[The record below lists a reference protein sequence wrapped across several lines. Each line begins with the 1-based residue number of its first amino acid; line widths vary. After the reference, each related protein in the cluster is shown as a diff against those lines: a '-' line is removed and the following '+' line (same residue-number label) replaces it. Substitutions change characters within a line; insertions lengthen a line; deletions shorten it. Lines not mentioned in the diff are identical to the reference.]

1 MGTAR
6 SAPGIFTLSKKGGSM
21 KKGKDR
27 SAKAFFSVEEN
38 AREMVKLAFS
48 ELGIDAEPKDVKVED
63 PVVSYLDD
71 NLSLEKLLDKLYT
84 VTLKDGDRNTYCI
97 IGLENQ
103 SKYDPSMLIRA
114 GISSLVISG
123 WKLKQG
129 EALKPN
135 YIVVLNMSDHEWR
148 GPRTLSE
155 CFSKKDLE
163 FLGPSAVDV
172 RIVVID
178 PHTMSAEKI
187 RSLRTDLSLVLGV
200 IKYKKDKDA
209 FCDYIR
215 SDKRFTD
222 LKEVTLRLIS
232 ELIDRKL
239 DMEERNMCKAL
250 DDLERIRLEEGKAQ
264 GFAKGEA
271 QGFAK
276 GEAQGFAKGE
286 AKGREN
292 AIFELRRKGNLSL
305 EVAAEALN
313 LSVEE
318 YARREERFFS

>member
-1 MGTAR
+1 
-6 SAPGIFTLSKKGGSM
+6 M

-48 ELGIDAEPKDVKVED
+48 ELGLDAEPKEVRVED

-215 SDKRFTD
+215 SDGRFTD
-222 LKEVTLRLIS
+222 LKEVTMRLIS

-239 DMEERNMCKAL
+239 DMEGRNMCKAL
-250 DDLERIRLEEGKAQ
+250 DDLERIRFKE
-264 GFAKGEA
+264 GEA
-271 QGFAK
+271 QGFAR
-276 GEAQGFAKGE
+276 GEAQGL

-313 LSVEE
+313 LSLEE

>member
-1 MGTAR
+1 MDGHSPVR
-6 SAPGIFTLSKKGGSM
+6 SWNLYVSKKGGSM

-135 YIVVLNMSDHEWR
+135 YIVVLNMSDHEWK

-222 LKEVTLRLIS
+222 LKEVTMRLIS

-250 DDLERIRLEEGKAQ
+250 DDLERIRLEEG
-264 GFAKGEA
+264 
-271 QGFAK
+271 
-276 GEAQGFAKGE
+276 E

-292 AIFELRRKGNLSL
+292 AIFALRRKGNLSL

>member
-1 MGTAR
+1 M
-6 SAPGIFTLSKKGGSM
+6 
-21 KKGKDR
+21 
-27 SAKAFFSVEEN
+27 
-38 AREMVKLAFS
+38 
-48 ELGIDAEPKDVKVED
+48 
-63 PVVSYLDD
+63 
-71 NLSLEKLLDKLYT
+71 
-84 VTLKDGDRNTYCI
+84 
-97 IGLENQ
+97 
-103 SKYDPSMLIRA
+103 
-114 GISSLVISG
+114 
-123 WKLKQG
+123 
-129 EALKPN
+129 
-135 YIVVLNMSDHEWR
+135 
-148 GPRTLSE
+148 SE

-250 DDLERIRLEEGKAQ
+250 DDLERIRLEEGEAQ
-264 GFAKGEA
+264 GFARGEA
-271 QGFAK
+271 QGFT
-276 GEAQGFAKGE
+276 KGE

-313 LSVEE
+313 LSLEE

>member
-1 MGTAR
+1 
-6 SAPGIFTLSKKGGSM
+6 
-21 KKGKDR
+21 
-27 SAKAFFSVEEN
+27 
-38 AREMVKLAFS
+38 
-48 ELGIDAEPKDVKVED
+48 
-63 PVVSYLDD
+63 
-71 NLSLEKLLDKLYT
+71 
-84 VTLKDGDRNTYCI
+84 
-97 IGLENQ
+97 
-103 SKYDPSMLIRA
+103 
-114 GISSLVISG
+114 
-123 WKLKQG
+123 
-129 EALKPN
+129 
-135 YIVVLNMSDHEWR
+135 MSDHEWR

-215 SDKRFTD
+215 SDGRFTD
-222 LKEVTLRLIS
+222 LKEVTMRLIS

-250 DDLERIRLEEGKAQ
+250 DDLERIRLEEGEAQ
-264 GFAKGEA
+264 GFARGEAQGFTKGEA
-271 QGFAK
+271 QGL
-276 GEAQGFAKGE
+276 

-305 EVAAEALN
+305 EVAAEELN

-318 YARREERFFS
+318 YVRREERFYS